1 MSEAAKAIVGEWL
14 EQFRLPELV
23 DREAV
28 HPEVSNLSE
37 ILAVVG
43 PRRSGKT
50 FFFFQLIRDL
60 IEKRGVARDRI
71 LFVDFEDYRLPYLGK
86 DPAGELLTAFQ
97 QVAGHAPEYLFL
109 DEVQQLP
116 DWSRVVRTL
125 HNRRAFKILISG
137 SNSKLLSRKLSTE
150 LRGRCLELAML
161 PFSFPEFLRFKKIQV
176 TTAMLHTESRGRI
189 IAAFEDYLTGGGF
202 PGVVACES
210 ALERRRLLQGY
221 YQTTY
226 YKVLER
232 YDIRAKETL
241 SAMMRHVVDQA
252 GELFSISAFTKTLK
266 QRGIESSKRTVANYL
281 SHLQEAFFVI
291 ATEKFAYSQ
300 RQRTANLVKCYLLDT
315 GFKQLA
321 VNFSANRG
329 KMLENLVAIELRRRG
344 KEFFYFRNKGEC
356 DFVLVEENRP
366 VSAIQVCWEIHDQN
380 RKRETAGLREALAEL
395 GIQDG
400 RILSF
405 DGKETVDEFR
415 QTPVWQWLLEPP
427 ATL

>member
-1 MSEAAKAIVGEWL
+1 MSEAAKAIVGEWI
-14 EQFRLPELV
+14 EQFRFPELV
-23 DREAV
+23 DRDAD
-28 HPEVSNLSE
+28 HPEVSHLSE

-50 FFFFQLIRDL
+50 FFFFQIIRNL
-60 IEKRGVARDRI
+60 IEKCGVARDRI
-71 LFVDFEDYRLPYLGK
+71 LFVDFEDYRISYLGK
-86 DPAGELLTAFQ
+86 DPAGELLTAFEQ
-97 QVAGHAPEYLFL
+97 LAGHAPEYLFL

-137 SNSKLLSRKLSTE
+137 SNSKLLSRELSTE
-150 LRGRCLELAML
+150 LRGRCVEVAML

-176 TTAMLHTESRGRI
+176 TPAMLHTESRGRLL
-189 IAAFEDYLTGGGF
+189 AAFEEYLTGGGF
-202 PGVVACES
+202 PGAVACQS
-210 ALERRRLLQGY
+210 VLERRRLLQGY

-226 YKVLER
+226 YKDILER

-241 SAMMRHVVDQA
+241 SALMRHVVDQA

-329 KMLENLVAIELRRRG
+329 KLLENLVAIELRRRG

-356 DFVLVEENRP
+356 DFVLVEGNRP
-366 VSAIQVCWEIHDQN
+366 VSAIQVCWEIHEQN
-380 RKRETAGLREALAEL
+380 RKREIGGLREALAEL
-395 GIQDG
+395 DIADG

-405 DGKETVDEFR
+405 DGKKSVDEFS
-415 QTPVWQWLLEPP
+415 QTPVWQWLLD
-427 ATL
+427 T

>member
-1 MSEAAKAIVGEWL
+1 MSEAAKAIVAEWL

-23 DREAV
+23 DREPAY
-28 HPEVSNLSE
+28 PEMSSLSE

-50 FFFFQLIRDL
+50 FFFFQIIRDL
-60 IEKRGVARDRI
+60 IEKRGVAQDRI
-71 LFVDFEDYRLPYLGK
+71 LFVDFEDYRMSYLGK
-86 DPAGELLTAFQ
+86 DPAGELLAAFEHL
-97 QVAGHAPEYLFL
+97 AGHAPEYLFL

-137 SNSKLLSRKLSTE
+137 SNSKLLSRELSTE
-150 LRGRCLELAML
+150 LRGRCTEVAMM

-176 TTAMLHTESRGRI
+176 TPAMIHTESRGRLL
-189 IAAFEDYLTGGGF
+189 AAFEEYLSGGGF
-202 PGVVACES
+202 PGAVACES
-210 ALERRRLLQGY
+210 PLERRRLLQGY
-221 YQTTY
+221 YQTIY
-226 YKVLER
+226 YKDILER

-281 SHLQEAFFVI
+281 SHLEEAFFVI

-300 RQRTANLVKCYLLDT
+300 RQRTANLVKCYLFDT
-315 GFKQLA
+315 GFKQLG

-356 DFVLVEENRP
+356 DFVLVEGSRP
-366 VSAIQVCWEIHDQN
+366 VSAIQVCWEINDQN

-395 GIQDG
+395 GLQDG
-400 RILSF
+400 NILSF
-405 DGKETVDEFR
+405 DDREPVEEFP
-415 QTPVWQWLLEPP
+415 QSSVWQWLLES
-427 ATL
+427 